1 MEATLAQSL
10 SQILLHLVFS
20 TKNREQWIVTEIQPR
35 LHAYLAGACH
45 AIGSQAYRIG
55 GTKDHVHI
63 ACALPRTLTVSSLLE
78 EIKKSSSAWMK
89 EQGEEYAKFKWQAGY
104 GVFSLGQS
112 QLPVLLRYIENQNEH
127 HRTRTFQEELL
138 EILKRYGVEYDER
151 YLWD

>member
-1 MEATLAQSL
+1 
-10 SQILLHLVFS
+10 
-20 TKNREQWIVTEIQPR
+20 
-35 LHAYLAGACH
+35 
-45 AIGSQAYRIG
+45 
-55 GTKDHVHI
+55 
-63 ACALPRTLTVSSLLE
+63 
-78 EIKKSSSAWMK
+78 MK